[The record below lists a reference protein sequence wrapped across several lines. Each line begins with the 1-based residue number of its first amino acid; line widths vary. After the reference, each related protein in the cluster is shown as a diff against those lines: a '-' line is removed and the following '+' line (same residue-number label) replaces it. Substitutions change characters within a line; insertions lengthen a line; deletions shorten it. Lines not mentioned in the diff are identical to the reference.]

1 MGYIDDQLVVNP
13 TYKELR
19 RVCSIWS
26 LLARDAIVM
35 VEGGARESPESILLP
50 ALETAHQAL
59 QPCIDLQLHLQR
71 TVKGH
76 DACHSSH
83 AGCRTRAPSPHHGL

>member
-1 MGYIDDQLVVNP
+1 
-13 TYKELR
+13 
-19 RVCSIWS
+19 
-26 LLARDAIVM
+26 
-35 VEGGARESPESILLP
+35 
-50 ALETAHQAL
+50 L